1 MAPNTQTLKVES
13 IQNNLRS
20 TRRLAPL
27 THASLLAAILLVGS
41 SLKGSAQD
49 IGEGGNNMGFD
60 MAPETNLAVVEAAMR
75 QIPVQMAPGPFEPS
89 WDSLKQNYKV
99 PDWFIGAK
107 FGIFLHFGIFSVPAH
122 QSEWYEKFMYAGGDD
137 NTLKAMRNHD
147 TLLPWHTAHFGPP
160 DKFGYKDFIPMFKAE
175 KFDADAW
182 ALLFKRA
189 GARYVVPGAQHHEN
203 FAMWDSEVT
212 PFNAMQMGPKRDV
225 IGELAKAVRKQG
237 MKLGLANH
245 GIENFQFINPPPD
258 LAARLKAEKVD
269 LFDPKWADFYNYAD
283 RSDAACQKFLVNWYE
298 RNVELI
304 DKYHPDLLYFDNGID
319 QRYLDPL
326 KLSIAAYYYNRAKS
340 WGKEVSLTTKKAAF
354 SPTDKNTE
362 TIGSIIDFEGRT
374 PKGIRTGSWQEDR
387 PVGSSWG
394 YVTGMRINSSDVV
407 ISWLVEAVSKNG
419 SLLLNV
425 SPMADGTI
433 PQEQQNTLLGVGKWL
448 EANGEAIYDTHSWI
462 KFEETGKQHTYF
474 TVKGDV
480 LYAIL
485 SGKAH
490 GSHLIITSLAQGQAP
505 SGTITSVTMLGGG
518 KKPLSFSQDSM
529 GLKVKL
535 PASARADG
543 FYTLKITG
551 LKMNPPTWTVS
562 GDPMQGNG
570 VAAK

>member
-1 MAPNTQTLKVES
+1 
-13 IQNNLRS
+13 
-20 TRRLAPL
+20 
-27 THASLLAAILLVGS
+27 
-41 SLKGSAQD
+41 
-49 IGEGGNNMGFD
+49 
-60 MAPETNLAVVEAAMR
+60 
-75 QIPVQMAPGPFEPS
+75 MAPGPFEPS

-374 PKGIRTGSWQEDR
+374 PKGIRTGSWQEDQ

-448 EANGEAIYDTHSWI
+448 ETNGEAIYDTHSWI

-543 FYTLKITG
+543 IYTLKITG

>member
-60 MAPETNLAVVEAAMR
+60 MAPETNLAVVEGAMR

-374 PKGIRTGSWQEDR
+374 PKGIRTGSWQEDQ

-448 EANGEAIYDTHSWI
+448 ETNGEAIYDTHSWI

-543 FYTLKITG
+543 IYTLKITG

>member
-60 MAPETNLAVVEAAMR
+60 MAPETTLAVVEAAMR

-374 PKGIRTGSWQEDR
+374 PKGIRTGSWQEDQ

-448 EANGEAIYDTHSWI
+448 ETNGEAIYDTHSWI

-543 FYTLKITG
+543 IYTLKITG

>member
-41 SLKGSAQD
+41 SLKGPAQD

-122 QSEWYEKFMYAGGDD
+122 QSEWYEMFMYAGGDD
-137 NTLKAMRNHD
+137 NTLKAMRNQD

-448 EANGEAIYDTHSWI
+448 ETNGEAIYDTHSWI

-543 FYTLKITG
+543 IYTLKITG

>member
-13 IQNNLRS
+13 IHNNLRRA
-20 TRRLAPL
+20 RRLPPL
-27 THASLLAAILLVGS
+27 THASLLAAILLLGS
-41 SLKGSAQD
+41 SPKGFPQD

-60 MAPETNLAVVEAAMR
+60 MAPETNLAVVEGAMR

-137 NTLKAMRNHD
+137 NTLKAMGNHD
-147 TLLPWHTAHFGPP
+147 TLLPWHTAHYGPP

-225 IGELAKAVRKQG
+225 IGELARAVRKQG

-354 SPTDKNTE
+354 SPTDKNTQ

-374 PKGIRTGSWQEDR
+374 PNGIRTGSWQEDR

-394 YVTGMRINSSDVV
+394 YITDMRINSSHVV

-433 PQEQQNTLLGVGKWL
+433 PQDQQNTLLGVGKWL
-448 EANGEAIYDTHSWI
+448 ETNGEAIYDTHSWI

-485 SGKAH
+485 MGKADD
-490 GSHLIITSLAQGQAP
+490 SHVIITSLAQGQAP
-505 SGTITSVTMLGGG
+505 PGTITSVTMLGDGN
-518 KKPLSFSQDSM
+518 KPLSFRQDST
-529 GLKVKL
+529 GLKVEL
-535 PASARADG
+535 PASAPADG
-543 FYTLKITG
+543 IFTLKITG
-551 LKMNPPTWTVS
+551 LKMNPPTWTLS

-570 VAAK
+570 VAGK

>member
-1 MAPNTQTLKVES
+1 
-13 IQNNLRS
+13 
-20 TRRLAPL
+20 
-27 THASLLAAILLVGS
+27 
-41 SLKGSAQD
+41 
-49 IGEGGNNMGFD
+49 
-60 MAPETNLAVVEAAMR
+60 
-75 QIPVQMAPGPFEPS
+75 
-89 WDSLKQNYKV
+89 
-99 PDWFIGAK
+99 
-107 FGIFLHFGIFSVPAH
+107 
-122 QSEWYEKFMYAGGDD
+122 
-137 NTLKAMRNHD
+137 
-147 TLLPWHTAHFGPP
+147 
-160 DKFGYKDFIPMFKAE
+160 
-175 KFDADAW
+175 
-182 ALLFKRA
+182 
-189 GARYVVPGAQHHEN
+189 
-203 FAMWDSEVT
+203 
-212 PFNAMQMGPKRDV
+212 
-225 IGELAKAVRKQG
+225 

-448 EANGEAIYDTHSWI
+448 ETNGEAIYDTHSWI

-543 FYTLKITG
+543 IYTLKITG

>member
-374 PKGIRTGSWQEDR
+374 PKGIRTGSWQEDQ

-433 PQEQQNTLLGVGKWL
+433 PQDQQNTLLGVGKWL
-448 EANGEAIYDTHSWI
+448 ETNGEAIYDTHSWI

-543 FYTLKITG
+543 IYTLKITG

>member
-89 WDSLKQNYKV
+89 WVSLKQNYKV

-374 PKGIRTGSWQEDR
+374 PKGIRTGSWQEDQ

-448 EANGEAIYDTHSWI
+448 ETNGEAIYDTHSWI

-543 FYTLKITG
+543 IYTLKITG

>member
-374 PKGIRTGSWQEDR
+374 PKGIRTGSWQEDQ

-448 EANGEAIYDTHSWI
+448 ETNGEAIYDTHSWI

-535 PASARADG
+535 PASASADG
-543 FYTLKITG
+543 IYTLKITG